1 MVALTHAV
9 YAFSAVVLASMIP
22 CTSASAFLHAIE
34 HEDMQVARE
43 IIESTLLAE
52 LSMDSARLRAFEDEL
67 RPMYLALPKN
77 EHGAL
82 EPTAVRYALHR
93 YFVRKHGWYVKGL
106 EPAGQMWNSSSPTTI
121 LQSRVPVVIQSLF
134 EQRLHGEGMSL
145 HEVAVFAATLS
156 DLVHNEALSDVLD
169 LYDAFEISSTM
180 PASKEDINRVIKGYV
195 LQLLLGN
202 TKIRDSVELHNLEQ
216 DMIENFPHWA
226 DLKLWV
232 EDVQMTNSYDRARRR
247 FDLEECS
254 FGHVIEDVQELNDR
268 LGAFQDMECKS
279 LKAGLAAMEF
289 RGTGRVLL
297 SDFYSVGLTG
307 KFLFTEH
314 VDYLRTLGALDESD
328 PEHPRVIIANYLASP
343 SNCLVST
350 SFHSVCCFDECE
362 GLMGH
367 LERAIAAPIASPERI
382 AELVSGLQSD
392 SVDAPR
398 NLSALLVSRLWEIAD
413 HHDGSVPLHGRLFA
427 QWMHHAYPLE
437 CPYPHAGGTTQ
448 PLTPDEWMDAS
459 GREDA
464 EASQAERE
472 AHLSPNIT
480 SQINSVDLP
489 WMAVEELV
497 AHHRTPVGW
506 FGRSMIR
513 KVAAFAAALSFVV
526 PIARV
531 SSAFILPSQ
540 ATSEKCHMV

>member
-1 MVALTHAV
+1 MAALAWSAHV
-9 YAFSAVVLASMIP
+9 LGAVVLAFVIP
-22 CTSASAFLHAIE
+22 CASASAFLHATV
-34 HEDMQVARE
+34 HGDVQVARE
-43 IIESTLLAE
+43 IIESTWLAE
-52 LSMDSARLRAFEDEL
+52 LSMDSDRLSAFEAEL

-77 EHGAL
+77 ERGSL

-106 EPAGQMWNSSSPTTI
+106 EPAGQMWNSSSPTGV
-121 LQSRVPVVIQSLF
+121 LQSRVPAFIQSLF
-134 EQRLHGEGMSL
+134 EQRLQGEGMSL

-169 LYDAFEISSTM
+169 LYDAFKISSTM
-180 PASKEDINRVIKGYV
+180 PASKDDIDRVIMGYF
-195 LQLLLGN
+195 LQLLDGS
-202 TKIRDSVELHNLEQ
+202 TKIRDSQDLYDLEQ
-216 DMIENFPHWA
+216 DRRDNFPHW
-226 DLKLWV
+226 DDFKLWV
-232 EDVQMTNSYDRARRR
+232 EDVQMTSSYDRARRR
-247 FDLEECS
+247 FDAEEGS
-254 FGHVIEDVQELNDR
+254 FGRVIEEVQELNDR
-268 LGAFQDMECKS
+268 LGVFQDIECKS
-279 LKAGLAAMEF
+279 IKAGLEAMAF
-289 RGTGRVLL
+289 RDTGRVLL
-297 SDFYSVGLTG
+297 SDFYFVGMTG

>member
-1 MVALTHAV
+1 MVALTRVAQS
-9 YAFSAVVLASMIP
+9 FSAIVLAFMIP
-22 CTSASAFLHAIE
+22 CISAGAFLHAIV
-34 HEDMQVARE
+34 HEDTQVARE

-77 EHGAL
+77 EHGAMD
-82 EPTAVRYALHR
+82 PTAVRYALHR

-106 EPAGQMWNSSSPTTI
+106 EPAGQMWNSSSPTGI
-121 LQSRVPVVIQSLF
+121 LQSRVPAVIQSFF

-156 DLVHNEALSDVLD
+156 DLVHDEALSDVLD
-169 LYDAFEISSTM
+169 LYDAFDMSSTM

-195 LQLLLGN
+195 LQLLLGS
-202 TKIRDSVELHNLEQ
+202 TKITGSADLHDLERDIE
-216 DMIENFPHWA
+216 ENFPHWG

-232 EDVQMTNSYDRARRR
+232 EDVQMTSKYDRALRR
-247 FDLEECS
+247 FDAEECS
-254 FGHVIEDVQELNDR
+254 FGRVNEEVQELNHR
-268 LGAFQDMECKS
+268 LGGFQDIECKS
-279 LKAGLAAMEF
+279 IKAGLAAMEF

-297 SDFYSVGLTG
+297 SDFYSMGLTG

-328 PEHPRVIIANYLASP
+328 PEHPLVIISNYLQSP
-343 SNCLVST
+343 SNCLMST

-367 LERAIAAPIASPERI
+367 LERAIAAPIASPRRI

-437 CPYPHAGGTTQ
+437 CPYPHAGGTIR
-448 PLTPDEWMDAS
+448 PLTPDEWMDES
-459 GREDA
+459 GMEHA
-464 EASQAERE
+464 EASQSERE
-472 AHLSPNIT
+472 ARLTPNMT
-480 SQINSVDLP
+480 SQINSADLP

-497 AHHRTPVGW
+497 AHHSAPVGW
-506 FGRSMIR
+506 FRRSMTR
-513 KVAAFAAALSFVV
+513 KVAAFAAVLAFVV
-526 PIARV
+526 PVARA
-531 SSAFILPSQ
+531 SSAFILPNQ